1 MSSVRTTPR
10 PAAAWLAAAF
20 FATSCGDSPD
30 GRPVSIPKGGAG
42 IGFDDLRYSATL
54 GRVLA
59 PAGRTGSLA
68 LVDPDTLAVRTIQ
81 GFSAS
86 DSYDGAHDF
95 GATSVDEGRGLLY
108 VTDRTSQ
115 KASVVDPQAG
125 AIVGSLILAASPD
138 YVRYVS
144 ATNELWVAEPAAAQI
159 EVISV
164 STDAPPQLSQ
174 VATIPIA
181 NGPES
186 LVVDQAAG
194 RAYTHRWQST
204 SVVIDVR
211 SRSILAEWPNGC
223 AASRGLAVDGAHGF
237 FFAGCDEGTLSVLD
251 TAHGG
256 RVLSSI
262 ARGAGFDVVGYNSKV
277 GHVYMAG
284 TVCHCLVVVGV
295 NAMGALSF
303 LGRFNATASAH
314 CAAADD
320 RAHAWFCDPDG
331 GKLWRVDDPY
341 PASL

>member
-1 MSSVRTTPR
+1 MMPR
-10 PAAAWLAAAF
+10 ALALSATALVAA
-20 FATSCGDSPD
+20 SCGSPD
-30 GRPVSIPKGGAG
+30 GRSVTLPGGKAG

-59 PAGRTGSLA
+59 PAGRTGSVA

-86 DSYDGAHDF
+86 DSYDGGHDF
-95 GATSVDEGRGLLY
+95 GATSVDEDHGLLF

-115 KASVVDPQAG
+115 KASVVDPLAG
-125 AIVGSLILAASPD
+125 AVVGSLILAASPD
-138 YVRYVS
+138 YARYVS
-144 ATNELWVAEPAAAQI
+144 ATNELWIAEPAAAQI
-159 EVISV
+159 EVLAL
-164 STDAPPQLSQ
+164 STDVPQQLSS

-186 LVVDQAAG
+186 LVIDQAAG

-211 SRSILAEWPNGC
+211 TRAIVAEWRNGC
-223 AASRGLAVDGAHGF
+223 AALRGLAVDGEHGF

-251 TAHGG
+251 TNHGG

-262 ARGAGFDVVGYNSKV
+262 ARGAGFDVVGYNPKL
-277 GHVYMAG
+277 GHLYMAG
-284 TVCHCLVVVGV
+284 TVCHCLMVLSV
-295 NAMGALSF
+295 NADGLLTF
-303 LGRFNATASAH
+303 LDRFNATSSAH
-314 CAAADD
+314 CAVADD
-320 RAHAWFCDPDG
+320 RAHAWFCDPDS

-341 PASL
+341 PASF